1 MVDPGRGKRCA
12 IRDTRASGPGRY
24 HWTVTVFGETDPVGE
39 ENWGARAGS
48 ITSSDGPPRLRKPA
62 LRG

>member
-24 HWTVTVFGETDPVGE
+24 HWTVTVFGETDPVGGE
-39 ENWGARAGS
+39 DWGARAGS
-48 ITSSDGPPRLRKPA
+48 ITS
-62 LRG
+62 